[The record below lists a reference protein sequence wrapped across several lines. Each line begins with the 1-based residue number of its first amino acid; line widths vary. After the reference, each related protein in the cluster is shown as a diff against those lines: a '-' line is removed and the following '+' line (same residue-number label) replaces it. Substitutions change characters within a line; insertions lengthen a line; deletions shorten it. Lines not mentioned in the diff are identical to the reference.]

1 MPAGKP
7 TPTVLTALTAL
18 FALAF
23 YAPAANAADARYEGA
38 SADGSIV
45 FFSTDEQPLLLGD
58 TDLRTDVYMRSFDS
72 TPGIEDFV
80 TRKVSTGPT
89 GGNNAFDAFFAGAS
103 EDGKR
108 IFFSTK
114 ESLVA
119 MDTDHATDIYLRDLT
134 EPATTTLVSQA
145 DSSCVTVDCGNAEL
159 NVNFVLR
166 GVLADGSQV
175 FFMTNEALSEGDEDE
190 VADVYVRD
198 VDAGTTTLVSRG
210 DPSCQPQ
217 DCGNGSVPVLSF
229 EDASEDGS
237 LAVFRSEEGL
247 ASGDD
252 DGDQPDLY
260 QRDLDEGKTALVSVE
275 GDCPEVN
282 CVPTYGGSS
291 PDGTHVIF
299 ESRDQI
305 DPEDDDSL
313 QDVYDWTGG
322 TASRVSFGPTGGN
335 GLKAATFPGAA
346 SGFPG
351 ISADGARVFFE
362 TDEQLV
368 GADEDSAN
376 DVYERSGGTTTLV
389 SRRDPS
395 CEPAG
400 CGDDELPASFRWISP
415 DESDSA
421 AVFGTAEALSDADE
435 DETQDVYAR
444 SGGTTTLLST
454 GPLGGNDEENANF
467 AGASSDGAH
476 VFFITEEPLVAL
488 DGDESSDI
496 YDGFAGSASLVSTGS
511 VGGNGNFSS
520 GLTGVSEDGALA
532 FFATDERLAVDDKD
546 GEERDVYQHSASG
559 TLLVSTGNAVALGPP
574 PPTQLSTDP
583 PSPGSSTSPRILGNA
598 EAGSTIQV
606 YTNGACT
613 GEPLKS
619 GSAAQLSGA
628 GIQIGVASGSTTSFW
643 LTAEAEGIT
652 SSCAGPVT
660 YKHAGGAKPPS
671 GGKQGG
677 GTGSG
682 GTGSSS
688 GGSGS
693 GSTGGLG
700 FAYVAP
706 RTRITFAPA
715 ARTRARRPIFR
726 FTDITGQPGTRFRC
740 RVDRARWRGCR
751 SPVRVKRLRNGRH
764 VFRVKGVNAVGGAE
778 AKPVRRAFKVVG
790 G

>member
-7 TPTVLTALTAL
+7 IPTVLA
-18 FALAF
+18 ALATLF
-23 YAPAANAADARYEGA
+23 TLAFCAPVANAADARYEGA

-119 MDTDHATDIYLRDLT
+119 IDTDHATDIYLRDLT
-134 EPATTTLVSQA
+134 EPATTSLVSQA
-145 DSSCVTVDCGNAEL
+145 DPSCVTSKCGNAEL

-175 FFMTNEALSEGDEDE
+175 FFMTNEALSEEDEDE

-229 EDASEDGS
+229 EDASADGS
-237 LAVFRSEEGL
+237 LVVFRTEEGL
-247 ASGDD
+247 ASGDN

-260 QRDLDEGKTALVSVE
+260 QWDMDEGKTALVSGE

-291 PDGTHVIF
+291 PDGSHVIF
-299 ESRDQI
+299 ETRDRI
-305 DPEDDDSL
+305 DAEDTDSS
-313 QDVYDWTGG
+313 QDVYDWAGG
-322 TASRVSFGPTGGN
+322 TASRVSFGPAGGS
-335 GLKAATFPGAA
+335 GAKAATFPGAV

-351 ISADGARVFFE
+351 ISADGSRVFFE

-368 GADEDSAN
+368 GADEDGAN
-376 DVYERSGGTTTLV
+376 DVYERSGITTALV

-395 CEPAG
+395 CDPAG
-400 CGDDELPASFRWISP
+400 CGEGELAASFRWISP
-415 DESDSA
+415 DENGSA
-421 AVFGTAEALSDADE
+421 VVFGTAEPLSDADE

-444 SGGTTTLLST
+444 AGGTTTLLST

-467 AGASSDGAH
+467 AGASADGAH

-496 YDGFAGSASLVSTGS
+496 YDGFAGGASLVSTGP
-511 VGGNGNFSS
+511 VGGNGNFGS
-520 GLTGVSEDGALA
+520 GLTGVSEDGTLA

-546 GEERDVYQHSASG
+546 GEERDVYQRSASG

-574 PPTQLSTDP
+574 PPTQLGTDP
-583 PSPGSSTSPRILGNA
+583 PSPGSSTSPRILGEA

-613 GEPLKS
+613 GEPVKFA
-619 GSAAQLSGA
+619 SAAQLSGA
-628 GIQIGVASGSTTSFW
+628 GIQVSVASGSTTSFW

-660 YKHAGGAKPPS
+660 YKHAGETSAP
-671 GGKQGG
+671 GGKQKG

-682 GTGSSS
+682 SGENAPDGTAD
-688 GGSGS
+688 
-693 GSTGGLG
+693 LG

-715 ARTRARRPIFR
+715 AKTRARRPVFR
-726 FTDITGQPGTRFRC
+726 FTDTTGQPGTSFRC
-740 RVDRARWRGCR
+740 RVDRARWRGCS
-751 SPVRVKRLRNGRH
+751 SPVKVKRLQRGRH
-764 VFRVKGVNAVGGAE
+764 VFQVKGVNAIGTAE
-778 AKPVRRAFKVVG
+778 ASPVRRAFRVVTG
-790 G
+790 